1 MKDEE
6 KLDLTIK
13 TLESRI
19 RILNKDRHNL
29 ELEINGLNKRL
40 DYLYEKQKRYQYY
53 DKRLESEME
62 RE

>member
-29 ELEINGLNKRL
+29 ELEINELSKRL
-40 DYLYEKQKRYQYY
+40 DCLYEKQKRYQYY
-53 DKRLESEME
+53 DRCLEPEME